1 MAALYLDVDV
11 TLFGQVEIPSLPQN
25 FDELSTGDKV
35 EAKREVKQK
44 NDLIGKGKSR
54 IMEKIKEVRQS
65 FSKAVISGCRSGS
78 GKLVF
83 EYYDKLVTI

>member
-1 MAALYLDVDV
+1 MLFKNFDADADKSAQYSAIRDTMAALYLDVDV

-44 NDLIGKGKSR
+44 KMI
-54 IMEKIKEVRQS
+54 
-65 FSKAVISGCRSGS
+65 
-78 GKLVF
+78 
-83 EYYDKLVTI
+83 